1 MMRVSVRRSGG
12 VAGITREGAG
22 EFDDAGELASA
33 LDSAVASAPE
43 VVPDTFT
50 YQVSIDDRQWTV
62 EEHALPA
69 DLRRQLESLLE

>member
-1 MMRVSVRRSGG
+1 MRVEVRRSGG
-12 VAGITREGAG
+12 VAGITRHGATD
-22 EFDDAGELASA
+22 FDDASGLAAA
-33 LDSAVASAPE
+33 LDSAVATAPE

-69 DLRRQLESLLE
+69 NVRSQLETVLE